1 MISSKAVLA
10 ALVAAVLVCSCS
22 GPRERSSFDRST
34 GGYSGRSQSSSGS
47 ASKASKASGKKAKVG
62 QVLHGEA
69 SYYGPGFEGKL
80 TANGETFNSSEMTC
94 AHKTLPF
101 NTMLKVT
108 RDDTGASVVVRVNDR
123 GPYAKGRI
131 LDLSAGAGKKIGL
144 DKDGHAKVTI
154 EVIGSE

>member
-10 ALVAAVLVCSCS
+10 ALAAVLVCSCS
-22 GPRERSSFDRST
+22 GPRERASFDRSS
-34 GGYSGRSQSSSGS
+34 GGYSARSGSSSAGE
-47 ASKASKASGKKAKVG
+47 SKASKTAGKKAKVG

>member
-1 MISSKAVLA
+1 MISSKAILAAVLA
-10 ALVAAVLVCSCS
+10 AALFCSCS
-22 GPRERSSFDRST
+22 GPRERSSFDRAS
-34 GGYSGRSQSSSGS
+34 GGYSGRSQAGSSE
-47 ASKASKASGKKAKVG
+47 KASKPSEKKAKVG
-62 QVLHGEA
+62 QVFHGEA

-154 EVIGSE
+154 EVISSE